1 MPETLTSDQ
10 RADLERRGVSR
21 RGFHRMV
28 TLLAAGSAIP
38 CYTERALAQ
47 RAAGREILPGTVKID
62 ANENPMGPCA
72 EAAQAMRDIIQDGG
86 RYLDDLTPKMVQTLA
101 AQERLDPSYVHAYAG
116 STDPLFRTVLAFC
129 GKERPYVV
137 ADPSFE
143 TGAHAARIAGAPV
156 VNVPLVK
163 ETFAHDV
170 RAMAAVKPAPGIIY
184 VCNPNN
190 PTGTVTP
197 KADIEWLLN
206 NKPAES
212 VVLLDEAYIHF
223 SPSAVQSS
231 YLVAAGKDLILL
243 RTFSKVYGMAGLR
256 AGAAMARPDLLR
268 KMNQFTS
275 GFMPVTGMIG
285 AIVSLNSKNLVPE
298 RRKTMTAIRQET
310 LAFLGAHKIETVP
323 SEANMFMMNVK
334 RPGREFITAMLR
346 EKVAVGRVWPSWPT
360 WVRVTVGTK
369 EEMARFC
376 DACLKCYTA

>member
-1 MPETLTSDQ
+1 M
-10 RADLERRGVSR
+10 
-21 RGFHRMV
+21 
-28 TLLAAGSAIP
+28 LAAGSALP

-47 RAAGREILPGTVKID
+47 RAMGGELPAGTVKID

-86 RYLDDLTPKMVQTLA
+86 RYLDDLTPRMVRTLA
-101 AQERLDPSYVHAYAG
+101 AQEGLDPSFVHAYAG
-116 STDPLFRTVLAFC
+116 STDPLFRSVLAFC

-170 RAMAAVKPAPGIIY
+170 KAMAAVRPAPGIIY

-243 RTFSKVYGMAGLR
+243 RTFSKIYGMAGLR
-256 AGAAMARPDLLR
+256 AGAAMGRPDLLR

-285 AIVSLNSKNLVPE
+285 AIVSLNSKNLIAD
-298 RRKTMTAIRQET
+298 RRKTMTDVRQET
-310 LAFLGAHKIETVP
+310 LAFLAAHKIETVP

-334 RPGREFITAMLR
+334 RPGREFIAAMLR
-346 EKVAVGRVWPSWPT
+346 EKVAIGRVWPSWPT

-376 DACLKCYTA
+376 DACVKCYSV

>member
-1 MPETLTSDQ
+1 
-10 RADLERRGVSR
+10 
-21 RGFHRMV
+21 
-28 TLLAAGSAIP
+28 
-38 CYTERALAQ
+38 
-47 RAAGREILPGTVKID
+47 
-62 ANENPMGPCA
+62 
-72 EAAQAMRDIIQDGG
+72 MRDIIQDGG

-101 AQERLDPSYVHAYAG
+101 AQEGLDPSYVHAYAG

-143 TGAHAARIAGAPV
+143 TGAHAARIVGAPV

-170 RAMAAVKPAPGIIY
+170 KAMAAVKPAPGIIY

-223 SPSAVQSS
+223 STSAVQSS

-298 RRKTMTAIRQET
+298 RRKTMTAIRRET

-334 RPGREFITAMLR
+334 RPGREFITAMLG

-376 DACLKCYTA
+376 DACVKCYAA